1 VRALSLVQG
10 AVEVTLHRGLE
21 GLIDASHGH
30 TDELTDTDVLTD
42 HTHSVSVTSNTHI
55 ERRYAEQEQYQE
67 EYEEVQQYA
76 EIEECETQGITGAS
90 RSYPR
95 HQASVSQRI

>member
-1 VRALSLVQG
+1 VRARARALSLFLVQG

-30 TDELTDTDVLTD
+30 TDELTDTD

-55 ERRYAEQEQYQE
+55 ERRYEELEQYL
-67 EYEEVQQYA
+67 
-76 EIEECETQGITGAS
+76 
-90 RSYPR
+90 
-95 HQASVSQRI
+95 VSGGV